1 MKASAVL
8 RLAFCCLLAGVFSS
22 APLALERKDVTF
34 KIFQFPANQ
43 IPRIDGKADDWA
55 IVPAS
60 YAIGMDQLM
69 DTEQGHGMNHDS
81 KNLDVT
87 VKVGWVKG

>member
-1 MKASAVL
+1 MKASVVF
-8 RLAFCCLLAGVFSS
+8 RLVCCALLAGLFSS

-55 IVPAS
+55 GCLRAMRSAWTSSWTPS
-60 YAIGMDQLM
+60 RG
-69 DTEQGHGMNHDS
+69 TG
-81 KNLDVT
+81 
-87 VKVGWVKG
+87 